1 MKKPLLIE
9 VTICFET
16 SLNHAAERKE
26 LKYEDLVVRARS
38 AGYRVVLSPCKLVH
52 KGSPTTLGSHT

>member
-26 LKYEDLVVRARS
+26 LKYEDLVVRATS

-52 KGSPTTLGSHT
+52 GGSLITPKM